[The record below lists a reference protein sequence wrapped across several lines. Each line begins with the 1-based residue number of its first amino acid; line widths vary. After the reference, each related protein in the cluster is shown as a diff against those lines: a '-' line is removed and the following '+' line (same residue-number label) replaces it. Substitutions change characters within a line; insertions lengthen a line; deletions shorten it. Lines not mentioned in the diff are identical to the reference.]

1 MLDLQQLSDEIIMA
15 PAEPTIPLN
24 TGYINNYPRHPSLK
38 RLQQNFGA
46 HPPTQFESLQH
57 LGKCHTEAFNFMLT
71 DGLKLAIE
79 DLERVEFLIPE
90 TGARVGEQPV
100 SLPCFLLL
108 HYIYTLS
115 IMCCPGI
122 WISDVSINRP
132 TVVSG
137 AVGASDKNVYPSEA
151 RERGGC
157 YKGKCTVRTGYSIN
171 GEKQTQFYVVYVY

>member
-1 MLDLQQLSDEIIMA
+1 
-15 PAEPTIPLN
+15 
-24 TGYINNYPRHPSLK
+24 
-38 RLQQNFGA
+38 
-46 HPPTQFESLQH
+46 
-57 LGKCHTEAFNFMLT
+57 MLT

-90 TGARVGEQPV
+90 TGARVGE
-100 SLPCFLLL
+100 SLFLSSV
-108 HYIYTLS
+108 IAPYTTYFA
-115 IMCCPGI
+115 GI

-137 AVGASDKNVYPSEA
+137 AVGAVNKNVYPSEA

-171 GEKQTQFYVVYVY
+171 GES

>member
-1 MLDLQQLSDEIIMA
+1 MA

-24 TGYINNYPRHPSLK
+24 TGYINNYPGQPSLK

-79 DLERVEFLIPE
+79 DLERVEFQIPE
-90 TGARVGEQPV
+90 TGARVGE
-100 SLPCFLLL
+100 SLILLSVFFP
-108 HYIYTLS
+108 YTTYFA
-115 IMCCPGI
+115 GI

-137 AVGASDKNVYPSEA
+137 AVGAVNKNVYPSEA
-151 RERGGC
+151 RERGGA

-171 GEKQTQFYVVYVY
+171 GERLRETTL